1 MAPPPHLPVQCSK
14 TMTVQGFGSLLG
26 YLPFLLTLLIGGGI
40 VMCYC
45 MAVAYGHVE
54 AAFPYIS
61 DTGTFPPESC
71 VFTLFL
77 NCAAVVLLAIF
88 TLKYL
93 HVVQYN
99 RQCSSAVTR
108 INTAA
113 LVIGYVAAFG
123 IMVVGAFQE
132 TNVLAVHVLGAMMA
146 FIGGTVYMFLIASLG
161 FRRDVNFGVDE
172 RGYAKA
178 RLFMAFL
185 SAISF
190 IIMIITTKEAFEL
203 WYSEHLNDDR
213 KPQLWNKNDK
223 GYNIHLVATAFEWV
237 MALDLLA
244 FLMTFSQELHIIQL
258 QVVLVRHPLCSIL
271 SSPAV
276 SANSQHTTQDVL
288 LDTDNELCES

>member
-190 IIMIITTKEAFEL
+190 IIMNITTGIAIGM
-203 WYSEHLNDDR
+203 WHLQHQYDH
-213 KPQLWNKNDK
+213 KQPQLWSKNDD

>member
-258 QVVLVRHPLCSIL
+258 QVVLSRLTEFTTGSQDYQRSLLKQIIL
-271 SSPAV
+271 
-276 SANSQHTTQDVL
+276 
-288 LDTDNELCES
+288 

>member
-190 IIMIITTKEAFEL
+190 IISMTASCVA
-203 WYSEHLNDDR
+203 WYQWVPFDPDS
-213 KPQLWNKNDK
+213 KSKLWNERDK

>member
-14 TMTVQGFGSLLG
+14 TKTLQGFGSLLG

-40 VMCYC
+40 VICYC

-77 NCAAVVLLAIF
+77 NCAAVVALAIF

-99 RQCSSAVTR
+99 RQCSPAVTR

-113 LVIGYVAAFG
+113 LITGYIAAFG

-132 TNVLAVHVLGAMMA
+132 TNVLAVHVAGAMMA

-161 FRRDVNFGVDE
+161 FRQDVNFGVDE
-172 RGYAKA
+172 RQYAKA
-178 RLFMAFL
+178 RLAMAIL
-185 SAISF
+185 SAVSF
-190 IIMIITTKEAFEL
+190 IITIGVSAWSLAL
-203 WYSEHLNDDR
+203 WEPAEEDSTYQMWSSD
-213 KPQLWNKNDK
+213 DK
-223 GYNIHLVATAFEWV
+223 GYNVHLVATAFEWV

-258 QVVLVRHPLCSIL
+258 QVVLSRIAVISGEENYKRSLLRQMIL
-271 SSPAV
+271 
-276 SANSQHTTQDVL
+276 
-288 LDTDNELCES
+288 